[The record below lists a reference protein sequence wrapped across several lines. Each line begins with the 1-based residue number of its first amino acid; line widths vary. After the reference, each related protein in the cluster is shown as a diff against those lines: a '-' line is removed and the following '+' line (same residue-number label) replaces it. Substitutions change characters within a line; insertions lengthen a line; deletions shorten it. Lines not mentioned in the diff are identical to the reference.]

1 MRRASRG
8 RGVACFLLSVVIVFF
23 AAAGPSSA
31 DYSTTGVV
39 GGPHPFTYT
48 VKCAPGDRFEVA
60 VSSDYATSVDILA
73 LTPDSRAH
81 GGWAVN
87 SVASSRRKAAHS
99 LSYAAPAG
107 KPENNATHW
116 HYKISILASTQKQTK
131 FMLKI
136 TQYGSGASRSKAY
149 VEQVN
154 KQLQALGRAMKNE
167 QNRLNTEI
175 KQRSERIKS
184 IDSEQKRKKERL
196 VAELAELERLNESL
210 RNEKNKA
217 VRSSM
222 QQTLKSRTDRY
233 NASVESYNKTR
244 AARKA
249 LYDEYKALGERRSE
263 IDNLRE
269 ALREALGRND
279 YDRCVIIANGSRL
292 ALSLDWKTMK
302 R

>member
-8 RGVACFLLSVVIVFF
+8 WGVGWFLIASAIVFF
-23 AAAGPSSA
+23 AAAEPSSA

-48 VKCAPGDRFEVA
+48 IKCAPGDSFEVTIG
-60 VSSDYATSVDILA
+60 SDYATSVDILA
-73 LTPDSRAH
+73 LTPDSRAQ

-87 SVASSRRKAAHS
+87 SVASSRQKTSHT

-107 KPENNATHW
+107 KPANNAAYW
-116 HYKISILASTQKQTK
+116 HYKISILASTNKQTK
-131 FMLKI
+131 FSLKI
-136 TQYGSGASRSKAY
+136 IQHGSGGSRSKAY
-149 VEQVN
+149 VEQAK
-154 KQLQALGRAMKNE
+154 KQLQTLGKAIQNE
-167 QNRLNTEI
+167 RNRLSAEL
-175 KQRSERIKS
+175 KRRSDRIKS
-184 IDSEQKRKKERL
+184 IDEEQKRKKESLER
-196 VAELAELERLNESL
+196 ELAELERLDQAI

-217 VRSSM
+217 ARSSM

-249 LYDEYKALGERRSE
+249 LYDEYQALKEWRGE
-263 IDNLRE
+263 IDTLRE

-279 YDRCVIIANGSRL
+279 IDRCVIIANGSRL
-292 ALSLDWKTMK
+292 ALGLGWKTMK